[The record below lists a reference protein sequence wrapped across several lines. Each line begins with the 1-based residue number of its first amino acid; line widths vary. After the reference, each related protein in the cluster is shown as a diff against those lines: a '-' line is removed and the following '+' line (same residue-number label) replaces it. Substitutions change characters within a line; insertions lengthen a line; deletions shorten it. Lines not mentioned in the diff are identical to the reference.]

1 MSHSTSGK
9 PSGRCQATDFSPQ
22 YGGFTLKRIDFAI
35 GEGPCTDLSMV
46 ANEIQ
51 VKSFKSTSVERKAP

>member
-22 YGGFTLKRIDFAI
+22 YGGFTLKRIDFA
-35 GEGPCTDLSMV
+35 
-46 ANEIQ
+46 NEIQ
-51 VKSFKSTSVERKAP
+51 VKSFKSTSLERKAP